1 MTSVRGAVGVL
12 AAALLGGCIHDDRP
26 QRDRGAAGLIENT
39 QTIKAPEKDRCAGT
53 RGSGAGKRCEEAR
66 YLAEIYV
73 RKLDVGTDVCL
84 EGGFGDE
91 PGGACLARGGV
102 VDTRTNEVL
111 LEIRGAKPDSRWFKK
126 EQNQYWFEEGALVDL
141 YLADHGY

>member
-1 MTSVRGAVGVL
+1 MRTAAWV
-12 AAALLGGCIHDDRP
+12 AALLGCSCLHDDRA
-26 QRDRGAAGLIENT
+26 QRDRGAGGLVENT
-39 QTIKAPEKDRCAGT
+39 QTIKAPLKGRCSGLK
-53 RGSGAGKRCEEAR
+53 GSGAGKRCDEAK
-66 YLAEIYV
+66 YLGEIYV

-91 PGGACLARGGV
+91 PGGACLARAAV

-111 LEIRGAKPDSRWFKK
+111 VEIRGAKPDSRWFAK
-126 EQNQYWFEEGALVDL
+126 EQNQYWFEEGALVEL

>member
-1 MTSVRGAVGVL
+1 MRL
-12 AAALLGGCIHDDRP
+12 AGLLCAIALAGCIHDERP
-26 QRDRGAAGLIENT
+26 QRDRGAAGILENT
-39 QTIKAPEKDRCAGT
+39 QTIKAPDKDRCEKT
-53 RGSGAGKRCEEAR
+53 GSKRCHEAK
-66 YLAEIYV
+66 YLGEIYV
-73 RKLDVGTDVCL
+73 RGLSVGNDVCL

-102 VDTRTNEVL
+102 SDTRPNEVL
-111 LEIRGAKPDSRWFKK
+111 LEVRGAKPDSRWFKK

>member
-1 MTSVRGAVGVL
+1 MML
-12 AAALLGGCIHDDRP
+12 KLLVAGLCLSTLGCIRDTRP

-39 QTIKAPEKDRCAGT
+39 EIIKGPLKHRCAGLGT
-53 RGSGAGKRCEEAR
+53 GGAGKRCEEAK
-66 YLAEIYV
+66 YLGEIYV

-91 PGGACLARGGV
+91 PGGACLARAQVADARPG
-102 VDTRTNEVL
+102 EVL
-111 LEIRGAKPDSRWFKK
+111 LEVRGAKPDSRWFHK
-126 EQNQYWFEEGALVDL
+126 EQNQYWFEETALVDL

>member
-1 MTSVRGAVGVL
+1 MRRGLGVL
-12 AAALLGGCIHDDRP
+12 SAMVLGGCLHDERP
-26 QRDRGAAGLIENT
+26 QRDRGAAGLVENT
-39 QTIKAPEKDRCAGT
+39 QTIAAPLKDRCAAKV
-53 RGSGAGKRCEEAR
+53 GSGAGKRCDEAK
-66 YLAEIYV
+66 YLGEIYV

-91 PGGACLARGGV
+91 PTGACLARGGV
-102 VDTRTNEVL
+102 SDTRTNEVL
-111 LEIRGAKPDSRWFKK
+111 IEIRGAKPDSRWFKK

>member
-1 MTSVRGAVGVL
+1 MR
-12 AAALLGGCIHDDRP
+12 AAATLCALTLFGCIHDERP

-39 QTIKAPEKDRCAGT
+39 QTIPAPAVDRCAAT
-53 RGSGAGKRCEEAR
+53 KGSGAGKRCAEAK

-91 PGGACLARGGV
+91 PTGACLARGGV
-102 VDTRTNEVL
+102 SDTRPDQVL
-111 LEIRGAKPDSRWFKK
+111 IEIRGAKPDSRWFKK

>member
-1 MTSVRGAVGVL
+1 MARLLTGLAVL
-12 AAALLGGCIHDDRP
+12 ASLGCIKDTRA
-26 QRDRGAAGLIENT
+26 QRDRGAASLIENVE
-39 QTIKAPEKDRCAGT
+39 TIKAPLKHRCAALGQ
-53 RGSGAGKRCEEAR
+53 GGAGKRCEEAK

-91 PGGACLARGGV
+91 PGGACLCRAQV
-102 VDTRTNEVL
+102 ADTRTGEVL
-111 LEIRGAKPDSRWFKK
+111 LEVREAKPDSRWFHK

-141 YLADHGY
+141 YLNDHGY